1 MKRGIAWL
9 LAFLLTVALIL
20 FCVTFVGRQMIV
32 PGMRDSGAP
41 VSSRVV
47 TAEKELIREKVEE
60 LAELYR
66 FSAEPVIN
74 AINDETLKE
83 LNEQASLWWNSVLA
97 DGTPGQ
103 ELKMD
108 TQELKQVLAED
119 PLVKKSEDPDTLVET
134 AAEQI
139 SKGVAHIILPMRQEI
154 MDIGMKEAGKRVD
167 LINVLDFLIR
177 VPWAALALA
186 VLLAGL
192 IALLESRRISGCL
205 KYIGCAM
212 GAAAIVVT
220 VAAILTAQAGVRP
233 MILEASRSLAVQYDS
248 VLSEAAVLTGILVLI
263 LLAGYVLCLIFYRR
277 NCKAHE
283 A

>member
-9 LAFLLTVALIL
+9 LAFLLTGSLIL